1 MYCHVVTVY
10 FDQNRHIFI
19 VVKTLEIIL
28 KHNDNTEGLEMEILN
43 LIGKEYCRLVQ

>member
-1 MYCHVVTVY
+1 MLSQSTLTMAY
-10 FDQNRHIFI
+10 FI